1 VINGATTVAGINLD
15 ETLRDV
21 SSARHAPGLVYC
33 SADMLALEKRNIFER
48 DWLFVAREEELPNPG
63 DYLTLDIL
71 GEPIIV
77 SRDQS
82 GKLSAFANS
91 CLHRG
96 VAVAQGKGNAARF
109 TCPYHAWTYDTSGK
123 LIGAPMMDEV
133 ACFNKATARLK
144 PLGLRVWKGN
154 VMVTLNPKPVDFD
167 SFIAPFE
174 PAAEFSRPELCS
186 IAHTMMIK
194 FPCNWKMCV
203 ENVLD
208 LYHVGTVH
216 GASLGRAFNLDWGGS
231 GLRLAE
237 RGSVLVQFNQG
248 YPTHDG
254 ESRFGRL
261 PWLTPEIEQLG
272 VAGQFYLEPN
282 FLISA
287 APDMLRLLSFWPTSP
302 STTDLMIRM
311 LIPTE
316 RTADPELAEKIKVY
330 SDYAASVFA
339 EDTGIMGSLQK
350 AAASGLYEPGS
361 FARMESPVHHVMS
374 YLLSRGLDSAGALR

>member
-174 PAAEFSRPELCS
+174 PAAEFSHIEDCVLATSFVVPL
-186 IAHTMMIK
+186 
-194 FPCNWKMCV
+194 PCNWKFAV
-203 ENVLD
+203 ENVMD
-208 LYHVGTVH
+208 IYHVGVVH
-216 GASLGRAFNLDWGGS
+216 VKSIGQTMRMSDGIRLQENGGMSLRYSQASASGS
-231 GLRLAE
+231 QE
-237 RGSVLVQFNQG
+237 PPF
-248 YPTHDG
+248 D
-254 ESRFGRL
+254 RL
-261 PWLTPEIEQLG
+261 PWFTDEDEELG
-272 VAGQFYLEPN
+272 TSAMFYLPPN
-282 FLISA
+282 FQIFA
-287 APDMLRLLSFWPTSP
+287 APDIIRTLTPWPTSP
-302 STTDLMIRM
+302 TTCDLIVR
-311 LIPTE
+311 LLVPKE
-316 RTADPELAEKIKVY
+316 RANDLQLTEKIQVY
-330 SDYAASVFA
+330 ADRSLAVLS
-339 EDTGIMGSLQK
+339 EDMTIVGSLQH
-350 AAASGLYEPGS
+350 AAESNIYEPGAACKLEVAVLHAINHLVS
-361 FARMESPVHHVMS
+361 RSLESEQAA
-374 YLLSRGLDSAGALR
+374 Y